1 MVIPIIIKKAKQQK
15 RLRLENIKDKVSSAR
30 YVPNKSPW
38 SLDDPL
44 PCDFAFP
51 CATQNEINGPMA
63 KQLIEKSGCR
73 GFFEGANLPITLDG
87 QDTIRSFPDKVIYI
101 PGKAANAGGVGV
113 SGLEM
118 AQNSQRLQWKR
129 DDVDAKLQDMMN
141 EIYTQMEQNQG
152 DDGSL
157 ETGANRAGFIKVANA
172 MRELGHIW

>member
-1 MVIPIIIKKAKQQK
+1 M
-15 RLRLENIKDKVSSAR
+15 SSAR
-30 YVPNKSPW
+30 YVPNESPW
-38 SLDDPL
+38 SLDDL
-44 PCDFAFP
+44 PRCDFAFP

-63 KQLIEKSGCR
+63 KRLIEKSGCK

-87 QDTIRSFPDKVIYI
+87 QDTIRSFPEEVIYI

-129 DDVDAKLQDMMN
+129 EDVDSKLQDMMN
-141 EIYTQMEQNQG
+141 EIYNQMEQNQG
-152 DDGSL
+152 DGTL

-172 MRELGHIW
+172 MKELGHIW